1 MKFFKSFQKVVI
13 TVLVLLL
20 VICCFMIIRL
30 ESKTASIISQ
40 WDEHQK
46 SLNKNEDV
54 LSKLDVFSR
63 FVKKNS
69 IKVDGSNILLLANN
83 TWVTIG
89 DNDFD
94 VLTNGNIKLGSNT
107 DDYLGYDSQKKVTYI
122 NYDGAQVSVGDIKLA
137 GKQYNGVLVRSSNGK
152 TQIVLTD
159 KGLYIG
165 AAGNTDEYRIELRP
179 EKDILMLNKGKSE
192 LVFEKDNVKLQVDG
206 DIQIG
211 PSSDKYIGYKTNED
225 RFYIHH
231 SNSEIFLGP
240 IYDKQ
245 QKLFASGIYLRGKSD
260 GPYLTVNERN
270 LRLVAPMKNG
280 LYDITIDPENNML
293 GINCGKSFIVIEK
306 DNIKIDTPGDI
317 NITSTNGNVNIKGK
331 KVSLNE

>member
-13 TVLVLLL
+13 TVLLLLL

-89 DNDFD
+89 DNEFD

-211 PSSDKYIGYKTNED
+211 PSSNKYIGYKADED

-231 SNSEIFLGP
+231 SNSELFLGP

-270 LRLVAPMKNG
+270 LRLVAPMKSG

-306 DNIKIDTPGDI
+306 DNIKIDAPGDI